1 MTDRQKR
8 TRSGSETRKRRA
20 LVVSVP
26 PELDQV
32 LRDGAVRASKRASAY
47 CVANDLNHML
57 TLTYR
62 GTAPSIEQVL
72 RDSGNLRR
80 SLARHLFDDSA

>member
-32 LRDGAVRASKRASAY
+32 LRDGAVAEGRRLSEHVRELLQLGLDAWERDQNRA
-47 CVANDLNHML
+47 
-57 TLTYR
+57 
-62 GTAPSIEQVL
+62 G
-72 RDSGNLRR
+72 G
-80 SLARHLFDDSA
+80 